1 MGQILHGSAK
11 TTHAVR
17 AAIHAFLGSVAAR
30 LGRVLIKLVGLTG
43 VRSPPTYPSRRWAA
57 FSVPR
62 APKRARPDLYYPLK
76 SAS

>member
-1 MGQILHGSAK
+1 MLSAGVLNLIIQILEASK
-11 TTHAVR
+11 R
-17 AAIHAFLGSVAAR
+17 AL
-30 LGRVLIKLVGLTG
+30 VL
-43 VRSPPTYPSRRWAA
+43 TYPSRRWAA